1 MEALRTLTEQ
11 VATRFWQQYPKWE
24 LRNKGLY
31 IWSKTKGSGKTFLAC
46 CLAGSIQVKY
56 RKTVKFVSA
65 VEYLQAVKE
74 SFKQGPEVPN
84 RVFGYMNCDLLV
96 LDDLGSEKQSEWADQ
111 ELFRLIDHRACE
123 GKPVII
129 TSNVPME
136 ALKCDGRISNRL
148 ADMCVS
154 VAMPEISIRQKKAEE
169 KHEIQILRRNF
180 RSLTAERRSRWIK
193 SIKVAVANW

>member
-1 MEALRTLTEQ
+1 MEENRI
-11 VATRFWQQYPKWE
+11 
-24 LRNKGLY
+24 GLY
-31 IWSKTKGSGKTFLAC
+31 IWSKIKGSGKTFLAC
-46 CLAGSIQVKY
+46 CLAGSIQAKF

-111 ELFRLIDHRACE
+111 ELFRLIDHRANE

-136 ALKCDGRISNRL
+136 ALKCDGRISSRL
-148 ADMCVS
+148 GDMCVS

-169 KHEIQILRRNF
+169 KHEKILRKI
-180 RSLTAERRSRWIK
+180 LGA
-193 SIKVAVANW
+193 